1 MKKINHILFLGILMI
16 ALITPSIAQNWA
28 WAKSA
33 GGHQKVESYAI
44 AVDKFGNSYIT
55 GWFED
60 TLTIGNTTL
69 AATITNNSFA
79 SDVFIAKYDIN
90 GNFKWAKRA
99 GGANYDFG
107 NGITTDASGNVY
119 VIGGFSLTATFGTH
133 SVTSS
138 GDYDVFIAKYDSN
151 GNNLWVKR
159 CGGTGWDV
167 GNGIT
172 VDKSGNCYVTG
183 GYISIGTFGT
193 TTLTS
198 LGNYDAFVA
207 KYDST
212 GTFLWAKSA
221 GGVSEDMG
229 QSLSTDAANN
239 CYVIGYFN
247 GTATIGITPLTSAGS
262 SDIWIAK
269 YDASG
274 NSVWAKKAGGSLEDK
289 GLSIAS
295 DPSGNMYLTG
305 YFNGAA
311 LFGTGLD
318 TITKV
323 SAGGADI
330 FAGKYD
336 YKGDVKWM
344 SSFGGAMDDKGYGIS
359 IDSLGHSYVAGS
371 FFNTAH
377 FDTITAVSVNQD
389 DAFVAGL
396 NNLGTAKWVAHG
408 GGLNSD
414 LGRGVAASK
423 TGVCYTTGYFGTSAT
438 FGNYTIQGFSTTDNS
453 LFIAKVDSVMIIN
466 GINEDAL
473 NLNGLVIYPNPSD
486 SDVTVQFETTALNEQ
501 IHVELYDILGKA
513 VTDKVTISKIK
524 NIYNKKQV
532 VINRKGLPD
541 GLYLIKV
548 STGNK
553 IYSTRLMLVK

>member
-1 MKKINHILFLGILMI
+1 MKRINYALFLFFLMT
-16 ALITPSIAQNWA
+16 AFITPSLAQNWA

-33 GGHQKVESYAI
+33 GGPQKVESYAI
-44 AVDKFGNSYIT
+44 TVDKSGNSYIT

-60 TLTIGNTTL
+60 TLTIGNIKL
-69 AATITNNSFA
+69 AATITNNAFA

-90 GNFKWAKRA
+90 GNLIWAKRA

-119 VIGGFSLTATFGTH
+119 VIGGFNLTATFGTNT
-133 SVTSS
+133 VTSS
-138 GDYDVFIAKYDSN
+138 GDFDVFIAKYDPN

-159 CGGTGWDV
+159 CGGAGWDV
-167 GNGIT
+167 GNGVTI
-172 VDKSGNCYVTG
+172 DKSDNCYITG
-183 GYISIGTFGT
+183 GYRNTGTFGT
-193 TTLTS
+193 TSLTS
-198 LGNYDAFVA
+198 LGNYDAFIA

-212 GTFLWAKSA
+212 GAFIWAKSA
-221 GGVSEDMG
+221 GGTGDDRG
-229 QSLSTDAANN
+229 QSLSTDGANN
-239 CYVIGYFN
+239 CYVIGFFN

-274 NSVWAKKAGGSLEDK
+274 NSVWAKRAGGPLEDE

-295 DPSGNMYLTG
+295 DPLGNMYLTG

-311 LFGTGLD
+311 LFGSGLD
-318 TITKV
+318 TLTKV

-344 SSFGGAMDDKGYGIS
+344 NSFGGTMDDKGYGIS
-359 IDSLGHSYVAGS
+359 IDSSGHSFVAGS

-377 FDTITAVSVNQD
+377 FDTITAISANQD

-414 LGRGVAASK
+414 IGRGVAASS
-423 TGVCYTTGYFGTSAT
+423 TGACYTTGFFGTSAT
-438 FGNYTIQGFSTTDNS
+438 FGSFNLSGFSITDNS
-453 LFIAKVDSVMIIN
+453 LFIAKVDSVAIIN

-486 SDVTVQFETTALNEQ
+486 SDITVQFETSATNDQ
-501 IHVELYDILGKA
+501 IRVELFDILGKA
-513 VTDKVTISKIK
+513 VTNKATISAIK
-524 NIYNKKQV
+524 NIQNKKQV
-532 VINRKGLPD
+532 VINREALPD

-548 STGNK
+548 SAGNK
-553 IYSTRLMLVK
+553 IYSARLMLVK